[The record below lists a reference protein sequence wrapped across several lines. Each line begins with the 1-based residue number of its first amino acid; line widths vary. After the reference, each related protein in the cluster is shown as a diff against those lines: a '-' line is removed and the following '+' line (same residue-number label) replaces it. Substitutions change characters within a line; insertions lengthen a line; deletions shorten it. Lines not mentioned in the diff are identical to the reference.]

1 MSGHS
6 DVIHTKDSMH
16 VGDGGYDARL
26 KNQLWY
32 RHSTTGKMVPHGTK
46 IVVATRTD
54 GVRSVT
60 YVKVQESSDYTLIG
74 MNIHN

>member
-6 DVIHTKDSMH
+6 DVIHTKDNMH
-16 VGDGGYDARL
+16 VGDGGHDARL
-26 KNQLWY
+26 KNKLWY
-32 RHSTTGKMVPHGTK
+32 RHSTTGKMVPHGTQ
-46 IVVATRTD
+46 IATATRTD

-60 YVKVQESSDYTLIG
+60 YEAVQKSSDYVLIG